1 LIDRKQSIGRDLARV
16 GELDRN
22 ARQRAR
28 AELDH
33 KNTAAT
39 HGKAGGKPVVEQA
52 MRRDRQRH
60 ANNGQDYSAPGCVET
75 KARAPSQVVG
85 F

>member
-1 LIDRKQSIGRDLARV
+1 
-16 GELDRN
+16 
-22 ARQRAR
+22 
-28 AELDH
+28 
-33 KNTAAT
+33 
-39 HGKAGGKPVVEQA
+39 